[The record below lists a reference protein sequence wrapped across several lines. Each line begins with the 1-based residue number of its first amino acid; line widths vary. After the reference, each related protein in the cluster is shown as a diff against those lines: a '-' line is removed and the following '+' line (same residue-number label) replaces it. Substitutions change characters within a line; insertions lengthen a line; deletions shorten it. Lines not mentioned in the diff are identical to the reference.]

1 MKVRSSCPATVCRR
15 RAAGLTLV
23 EILVTLSIV
32 ALLTTLAVPSF
43 KPLLDRWRVRQVE
56 GAVTDVIRLGRTE
69 AIKRGGNVVIQ
80 KMDNTT
86 DNCVTAPRTTD
97 WGCGWRLFVDSDG
110 NGRYTQGEE
119 VLLNARVPAGMGVT
133 HVLGAAGSD
142 ADAIAINRWGN
153 MDGINAKSF
162 IVYPYAEGT
171 GSKAARTLCVSA
183 GGRINGKAGATC

>member
-1 MKVRSSCPATVCRR
+1 
-15 RAAGLTLV
+15 LV

-43 KPLLDRWRVRQVE
+43 KPLLDRWRVRQAE